1 MTPAKSGASSKYG
14 LIDRANAVMLAIIAL
29 STVVVIFSLIAI
41 KFLVGQGGYQT
52 RVIKAKT
59 TALKQL
65 KENNTNVTQLVSSY
79 KAFADTSVNVLGG
92 NPKGTGVKDGD
103 NPKLILDALPSKY
116 DFPGLTSSIEKLLKS
131 GGYKIDSLGGTDDE
145 VAQQNTASDNPQP
158 VQIPFPI
165 SVTTN
170 YDGAQ
175 NLLATLENSIRP
187 MYVDSIDITAAS
199 GQLRLMVITHTFY
212 QAEKTMK
219 IGTKVIK

>member
-41 KFLVGQGGYQT
+41 KFLAGQGGYQT

-212 QAEKTMK
+212 QPEKTMK